1 MLICCRLSKLSL
13 DTRVS
18 AAFLAVNLQQ
28 GLERSSHEWGWYVV
42 LGYLLLYGRTLCAVV
57 GVVSSPGQSA
67 EASAN
72 AVQPLRVRLSRVND
86 HLARIFCV

>member
-1 MLICCRLSKLSL
+1 MAIVL
-13 DTRVS
+13 DIM
-18 AAFLAVNLQQ
+18 
-28 GLERSSHEWGWYVV
+28 GLVCSVV
-42 LGYLLLYGRTLCAVV
+42 WLLYGRALCAVV

-86 HLARIFCV
+86 EHEDAVGLDHK